1 MIFRR
6 LAALVG
12 ILVLGAGAVEA
23 KDDRPGA
30 FDFYVLALS
39 WSPTYCLGER
49 ASPAQCRTAT
59 PRGFVVHGLWP
70 QFERGFPDFCQSP
83 APYVPEDVIAGITD
97 LMPSKGLVL
106 HEWRR
111 HGTCSGLSPAA
122 YFGAVRNA
130 AARVQ
135 IPEAL
140 RAPAATLHMTPA
152 DVETAFRAINP
163 GLEADMIAVSCA
175 DGRLKEVRVCMTRD
189 FAFSSCPEVDRR
201 ACGGGRSLDVPP
213 PRPLP

>member
-1 MIFRR
+1 MISRL

-12 ILVLGAGAVEA
+12 LLVLGAGAGQA
-23 KDDRPGA
+23 KDDSPGT

-70 QFERGFPDFCQSP
+70 QYARGFPDFCQSP
-83 APYVPEDVIAGITD
+83 APYVPDEVISGITD

-130 AARVQ
+130 SSHVKL
-135 IPEAL
+135 PEAL
-140 RAPAATLHMTPA
+140 IAPAATLHMTPQ
-152 DVETAFRAINP
+152 DVENAFRAANP
-163 GLEADMIAVSCA
+163 GLEGDMIAVSCA
-175 DGRLKEVRVCMTRD
+175 NGRLKEVRVCLTRD
-189 FAFSSCPEVDRR
+189 FAFTSCPEVDRR
-201 ACGGGRSLDVPP
+201 ACGGGRPLDVPP

>member
-1 MIFRR
+1 MICRL

-12 ILVLGAGAVEA
+12 LLVLGAATA
-23 KDDRPGA
+23 QARDDRLGA

-59 PRGFVVHGLWP
+59 PHGFVVHGLWP
-70 QFERGFPDFCQSP
+70 QYERGFPDFCQSP
-83 APYVPEDVIAGITD
+83 APYVPEDVISGITD

-122 YFGAVRNA
+122 YFSTVRRA
-130 AARVQ
+130 SERVKL
-135 IPEAL
+135 PEAL
-140 RAPAATLHMTPA
+140 RAPSAPLTMTPA
-152 DVETAFRAINP
+152 EVESAFQTANP
-163 GLEADMIAVSCA
+163 GLAADMIAVSCL

-189 FAFSSCPEVDRR
+189 LAFTSCPEVDRR
-201 ACGGGRSLDVPP
+201 ACGGGRRLDVPP

>member
-59 PRGFVVHGLWP
+59 PRGFVVHG
-70 QFERGFPDFCQSP
+70 
-83 APYVPEDVIAGITD
+83 
-97 LMPSKGLVL
+97 
-106 HEWRR
+106 
-111 HGTCSGLSPAA
+111 
-122 YFGAVRNA
+122 AV
-130 AARVQ
+130 
-135 IPEAL
+135 
-140 RAPAATLHMTPA
+140 AT
-152 DVETAFRAINP
+152 I
-163 GLEADMIAVSCA
+163 
-175 DGRLKEVRVCMTRD
+175 
-189 FAFSSCPEVDRR
+189 
-201 ACGGGRSLDVPP
+201 
-213 PRPLP
+213 